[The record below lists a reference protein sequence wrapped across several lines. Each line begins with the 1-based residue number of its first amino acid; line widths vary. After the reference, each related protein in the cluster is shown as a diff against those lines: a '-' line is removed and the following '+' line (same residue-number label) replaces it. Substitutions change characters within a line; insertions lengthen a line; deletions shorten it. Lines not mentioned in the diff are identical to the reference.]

1 MKKTMSKKIS
11 GHIKATVQIGKKGV
25 TEAQVKEILKQLDA
39 RRKVKV
45 KVLRSA
51 LAESTVEE
59 IAQKVASETGS
70 KIIQVIGHTF
80 TLYKPK
86 KSGKREGAAPGPARG
101 QESK

>member
-1 MKKTMSKKIS
+1 MKRSAAKKES
-11 GHIKATVQIGKKGV
+11 GHIEATIRIGKKGI

-39 RRKVKV
+39 KRKVKV

-51 LAESTVEE
+51 LMESSIEE
-59 IAQKVASETGS
+59 IAQKVSSETGS

-86 KSGKREGAAPGPARG
+86 KRKVKIVE
-101 QESK
+101 